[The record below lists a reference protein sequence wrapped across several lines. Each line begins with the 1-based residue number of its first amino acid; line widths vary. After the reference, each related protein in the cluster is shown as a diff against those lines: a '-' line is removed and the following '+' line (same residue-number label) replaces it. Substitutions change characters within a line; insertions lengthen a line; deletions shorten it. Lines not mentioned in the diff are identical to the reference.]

1 MKKTQSKL
9 SMAPVS
15 TKIYFTLFLLLIGCA
30 FVISMLNY
38 YDKTRFSYDRT
49 IRYYRG
55 DEESF
60 SPSLPP
66 KEQVGAGFKPAP
78 TDPDEGMFFQKTY
91 QELLSTTH
99 THCFSIAIVL
109 FVLSRILSMTMIK
122 ECIKISVYSLAFAGM
137 AANLGATWLIT
148 FVTPYATIMLSL
160 SNIALCISFGA
171 YVIIPLYEIW
181 LGQKSPLP
189 ITDNNNS

>member
-30 FVISMLNY
+30 FVIGMLNY

-55 DEESF
+55 DEET
-60 SPSLPP
+60 
-66 KEQVGAGFKPAP
+66 FKPSTP
-78 TDPDEGMFFQKTY
+78 LLTPNSELRTSNPDEGMFFQKTY

>member
-55 DEESF
+55 DEET
-60 SPSLPP
+60 
-66 KEQVGAGFKPAP
+66 FKPSTP
-78 TDPDEGMFFQKTY
+78 LLTPNSELRTSNPDEGMFFQKTY